1 MEAITI
7 IPTNAQQGNVLIAL
21 LKEMNVHFTTY
32 SDTEEIE
39 VSEAAMQSIQQGLED
54 AKNGRLINELE
65 ANKIF
70 QNVINQVD

>member
-7 IPTNAQQGNVLIAL
+7 IP
-21 LKEMNVHFTTY
+21 TY

-39 VSEAAMQSIQQGLED
+39 VSDTAMQSIQKGLED

-70 QNVINQVD
+70 QNVINQVA